1 MLRTVILGW
10 EAACTINGVA
20 FGIRSGRID
29 WAIDDEECGD
39 SITAQAKAHKP
50 GRFDANVSLE
60 FYERTDVST
69 TVVPALIQ
77 GGVTGVS
84 LGLQVSTS
92 GGGSSTIL
100 TGNDGTAR
108 NAAEIVLTILPN
120 FNTLDSKTHWI
131 FPSFVLNSYGVS
143 WDMDGKM
150 QGTLSGHSSA
160 GFTPPT
166 N

>member
-50 GRFDANVSLE
+50 GRFDAAVSLE

-69 TVVPALIQ
+69 TVVPAVFQ
-77 GGVTGVS
+77 GGVAGVS
-84 LGLQVSTS
+84 LGLQVST
-92 GGGSSTIL
+92 GSQATIL
-100 TGNDGTAR
+100 TGNDNTAR
-108 NAAEIVLTILPN
+108 NAAEIALTILPN

-131 FPSFVLNSYGVS
+131 FPSFVLNNYSVS

-150 QGTLSGHSSA
+150 QGSISGHSSS